1 MYTQI
6 AEMLTFLVSIYM
18 LASLILEYQHTK
30 SIENQTRYF
39 AQLLTLN
46 IQASHNAEILRINKS
61 DKS

>member
-18 LASLILEYQHTK
+18 LSSLIMDYHHNK
-30 SIENQTRYF
+30 YMENEARYF

-46 IQASHNAEILRINKS
+46 IQASHNTEIVRLNKG